1 MPSLVSQEINNLQN
15 GVSQQT
21 PALRYRSQ
29 CEDQE
34 NCRNDPVE
42 GMGKRPNTIRRAL
55 VSAVKDPELAV
66 LKTYERDENEQ
77 YKMVIENGLIRVFD
91 TLSGVEYP
99 VTANEQS
106 RNYMRLKGD
115 TLATQ
120 AYQLLNTIDTTFVLN
135 KTHPVRRLKLG
146 ESLTEADS
154 AKDRTLHIA
163 TMRHPL
169 AANKAAGYTYD
180 MLFNVNNKARS
191 VADPLAS
198 STSIAASLYAWLLE
212 EYGSIITSSRLSG
225 FDIYIDVPANQEI
238 VVSGEWMAFDT
249 MGASLGS
256 GPMLTILSYAKA
268 STSLDN
274 KAPAA
279 LWYIKQA
286 DYATTYDVVLD
297 GTTFSITTP
306 EATSAQARAGL
317 STKAL
322 TASMVSKINANST
335 YQATQHGNT
344 VYIKRADNSDFT
356 IEAHDDLGDRASYA
370 VKEYASSMD
379 TVPPNGVEGFKIQIK
394 GDVAD
399 ISVEP
404 YYIVW
409 TELSD
414 TGSATTGVWTES
426 IADGVDVAIDP
437 RSMPHALVR
446 KQDDARVT
454 VSNPLGIYFDLD
466 VSTYEQRTV
475 GDDDT
480 APFPSFVS
488 TQDESGMITLRRHI
502 KTMGYHKNRM
512 VMVSDENLVFSETGS
527 YQNFFPTTVVTT
539 LDADPIDIAL
549 NINAVSPVE
558 HMLQHEGNLFL
569 FAPRR
574 QMVVTSGQETF
585 SADSIDVKTLSTYK
599 TETEAEPFIH
609 EGSIHFWDKGEK
621 YSQLYEYTPQG
632 GSSNYK
638 ALPLM
643 AHVPRYV
650 TGNVIKSVSVQPA
663 NLMVHMT
670 RDEDGKAVNFL
681 YVTNILFEGN
691 ERVQNAW
698 QKWTFKGTVIDIA
711 LVSNRLSILMNY
723 EGVLY
728 LEDIVLTHDPLK
740 EEIGIPVFLDSRV
753 ELTSEDTLDSIGD
766 RTLFKYKG
774 RRWAGY
780 PYVQK
785 YVFSEFFPRD
795 SEGRS
800 INTGVLQLRYLTLSY
815 TNTTMFEVKVARGSE
830 VRSKKFEGVRV
841 GSLQFMLGTV
851 PTVSGT
857 EKFSIHTR
865 SNRATISIIND
876 SPQDALFHAA
886 TWSGAFTQK
895 TQRM

>member
-1 MPSLVSQEINNLQN
+1 
-15 GVSQQT
+15 
-21 PALRYRSQ
+21 
-29 CEDQE
+29 
-34 NCRNDPVE
+34 
-42 GMGKRPNTIRRAL
+42 

-99 VTANEQS
+99 VTATEQA
-106 RNYMRLKGD
+106 RKYMRLKGD

-146 ESLTEADS
+146 ESLTEAGTHQ
-154 AKDRTLHIA
+154 ARTLHIA
-163 TMRHPL
+163 VMRHPL
-169 AANKAAGYTYD
+169 ASNKANGYTYD
-180 MLFNVNNKARS
+180 AVFNINNKART
-191 VADPLAS
+191 VTDPLAS
-198 STSIAASLYAWLLE
+198 STSIATSLYSWLLE
-212 EYGSIITSSRLSG
+212 EYGSVITGSRLSG
-225 FDIYIDVPANQEI
+225 FDIYIDVEANAEI
-238 VVSGEWMAFDT
+238 TVSGEWTAFDT
-249 MGASLGS
+249 AGSSLGTGS
-256 GPMLTILSYAKA
+256 MLTILSYAKNIGA
-268 STSLDN
+268 GTS
-274 KAPAA
+274 KIPAA
-279 LWYIKQA
+279 LWYMKQA
-286 DYATTYDVVLD
+286 DYATRYSVTID
-297 GTTFSITTP
+297 GVTFAIVTP

-317 STKAL
+317 STTAL
-322 TASMVSKINANST
+322 TNAMAGQINSNGAFR
-335 YQATQHGNT
+335 ATTHGNT
-344 VYIKRADNSDFT
+344 LHITRTNGGDFT
-356 IEAHDDLGDRASYA
+356 IAAHDDLGDRASYA
-370 VKEYASSMD
+370 VKEYAASMD

-394 GDVAD
+394 GDASD
-399 ISVEP
+399 IAVEP
-404 YYIVW
+404 YHIVW

-414 TGSATTGVWTES
+414 TGSKTTGIWTETV
-426 IADGVDVAIDP
+426 ANGVDVDIDK
-437 RSMPHALVR
+437 RSMPHILVR
-446 KQDDARVT
+446 KQSDVHVT
-454 VSNPLGIYFDLD
+454 LSNPRGIYFDLGM
-466 VSTYEQRTV
+466 SSYASRTV
-475 GDDDT
+475 GDDET

-488 TQDESGMITLRRHI
+488 AQGGGNGMITLRRHI

-512 VMVSDENLVFSETGS
+512 VMVSDENLVFSETGK
-527 YQNFFPTTVVTT
+527 YQNFFPTTVVTA

-698 QKWTFKGTVIDIA
+698 QKWAFKGTVIDIA

-753 ELTSEDTLDSIGD
+753 ELTSEDTLDSISD
-766 RTLFKYKG
+766 RTVFKYKG

-795 SEGRS
+795 GEGRS
-800 INTGVLQLRYLTLSY
+800 INTGILQLRYLTLSY
-815 TNTTMFEVKVARGSE
+815 TNTTMFEVQVARGTE

-841 GSLQFMLGTV
+841 GSLQFMLGNI

-857 EKFSIHTR
+857 EKFPIHTR
-865 SNRATISIIND
+865 STRATITILND